1 MLEAGPVQ
9 GHDAAQERA
18 GRITAAT
25 QARLTETERQ
35 QRLDH
40 PSITELCSHSH
51 HSSLYPEAALEL
63 LADEV
68 EDYGID
74 AGVDGG
80 QIYTQVIKHQQETE
94 TQKHKQRKINL
105 N

>member
-1 MLEAGPVQ
+1 ML
-9 GHDAAQERA
+9 
-18 GRITAAT
+18 
-25 QARLTETERQ
+25 
-35 QRLDH
+35 
-40 PSITELCSHSH
+40 CYHSH
-51 HSSLYPEAALEL
+51 YSSLYPEAVLEL

-94 TQKHKQRKINL
+94 TQKQQHKQVKINKD
-105 N
+105 